1 MAIAGG
7 LTEEQ
12 LQKVLPNR
20 TKKGGDEKVV
30 AKEEE
35 KEEVVQGIGMEIA
48 SPAHLWGLGH
58 VTLKTNVRTLQEAA
72 ALVGE
77 AQTFF
82 QNLEKGYAERLEE
95 VAEIQRRVSPAQLEM
110 LENLAEKSGEELPDD
125 IEEMSKTQAGLLIK
139 EMLAKSGEGERP
151 RGRFGRKSTG
161 RSFSRRSDKRP
172 ASRRYRDDGG
182 DDEGV
187 TPAQRRY
194 LKSLGADEDEY
205 KDLTKAEA
213 SKLIKQLKEEA
224 DEEED

>member
-12 LQKVLPNR
+12 LEKVLPNR
-20 TKKGGDEKVV
+20 AKKGGETKVV
-30 AKEEE
+30 AE
-35 KEEVVQGIGMEIA
+35 KETKEVVEGIEVTIA

-58 VTLKTNVRTLQEAA
+58 ITLKTDVRTLQEAA

-139 EMLAKSGEGERP
+139 EMLAKSGESERP

-161 RSFSRRSDKRP
+161 RSFSRRSSKRP
-172 ASRRYRDDGG
+172 ASRRYRDEGG
-182 DDEGV
+182 DDEI
-187 TPAQRRY
+187 TPAQKRF
-194 LKSLGADEDEY
+194 LKLLGADEDEY

-213 SKLIKQLKEEA
+213 SKLIKELKEEA